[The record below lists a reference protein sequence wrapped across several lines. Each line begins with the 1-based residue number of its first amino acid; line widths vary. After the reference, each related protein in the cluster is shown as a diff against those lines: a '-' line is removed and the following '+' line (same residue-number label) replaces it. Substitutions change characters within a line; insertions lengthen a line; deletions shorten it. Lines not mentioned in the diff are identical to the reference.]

1 MLNQENCLKI
11 VDKFLIELESLIIDK
26 DLILSVSDLAK
37 KLLEWGFDHENG
49 ARPMSRV
56 IQENIKIPLAEL
68 ILKSKLKK
76 AEVKIDFD
84 IKTKRIKVVLVPL
97 SEKKQTVSH

>member
-1 MLNQENCLKI
+1 
-11 VDKFLIELESLIIDK
+11 
-26 DLILSVSDLAK
+26 
-37 KLLEWGFDHENG
+37 
-49 ARPMSRV
+49 MSRV

>member
-1 MLNQENCLKI
+1 
-11 VDKFLIELESLIIDK
+11 
-26 DLILSVSDLAK
+26 
-37 KLLEWGFDHENG
+37 
-49 ARPMSRV
+49 MSRV

-76 AEVKIDFD
+76 GEVKVDFD